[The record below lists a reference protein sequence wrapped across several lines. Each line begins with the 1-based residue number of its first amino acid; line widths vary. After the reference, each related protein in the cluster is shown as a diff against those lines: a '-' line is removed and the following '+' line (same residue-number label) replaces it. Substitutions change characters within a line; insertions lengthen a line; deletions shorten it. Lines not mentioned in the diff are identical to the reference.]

1 MSTCRP
7 YIWLLILALA
17 LGAGLG
23 GAVAAE
29 VVVIAHRD
37 APEDSVER
45 SRLLDFYT
53 GDIRQW
59 EDGTRVIVFDLKDKG
74 ETRERFFEYIGKS
87 SSRMRTIW
95 LKRMLSGEGDPP
107 EALADE
113 EEMVRRIAA
122 TPGAIGFTKRE
133 YVTDSVKI
141 LVSIEAGSE

>member
-1 MSTCRP
+1 M
-7 YIWLLILALA
+7 WLLTLTLLLAASLV
-17 LGAGLG
+17 G
-23 GAVAAE
+23 AAE
-29 VVVIAHRD
+29 VVVVAHRD
-37 APEDSVER
+37 APEDSVEP

-59 EDGTRVIVFDLKDKG
+59 EDGTRVVVFDLKEKG

-113 EEMVRRIAA
+113 EEMVRRIAT
-122 TPGAIGFTKRE
+122 TPGAVGFTKRE
-133 YVTDSVKI
+133 FVNDSVKV
-141 LVSIEAGSE
+141 LVSIESGSE